1 MESFE
6 TQLTRAALTV
16 ALGDGSLYIA
26 KCGPKKTPRV
36 HIGLRHS
43 VKQLAYM
50 EHKVKHLKEFM
61 PTKAKIHH
69 VLGKSGFKNKKVY
82 PMVHFGTSNKHLK
95 AAYNILRPNGYK
107 EITPALLSMLGARA
121 AAWLYMDDGYFDATN
136 ARIDISMGSHSD
148 QEIEMT
154 IDWME
159 GLTGARGVLAKRSYT
174 WNNERR
180 IERLLRMSG
189 KNCKKF
195 LSAIDQYAAPSMEYK
210 FNY

>member
-43 VKQLAYM
+43 VKQLPYM

-69 VLGKSGFKNKKVY
+69 IMGQSGFKNKKVY

-95 AAYNILRPNGYK
+95 AAYNILRPNGFK
-107 EITPALLSMLGARA
+107 EITPALLSMLGVRA
-121 AAWLYMDDGYFDATN
+121 AAWFYMDDGYFDATN
-136 ARIDISMGSHSD
+136 KRLEISMGSHSED
-148 QEIEMT
+148 EIQLT
-154 IDWME
+154 IAWME
-159 GLTGARGVLAKRSYT
+159 HLTGAHGVLAKRPYT

-180 IERLLRMSG
+180 TERLLRMSG
-189 KNCKKF
+189 DHCKKF
-195 LSAIDQYAAPSMEYK
+195 LDTIRDYSAPGMEYK
-210 FNY
+210 FDY